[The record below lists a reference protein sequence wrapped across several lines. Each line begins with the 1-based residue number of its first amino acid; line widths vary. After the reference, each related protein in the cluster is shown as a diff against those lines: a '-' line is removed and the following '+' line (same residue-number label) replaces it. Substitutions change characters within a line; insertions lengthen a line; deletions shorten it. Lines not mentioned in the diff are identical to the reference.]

1 MCGKIQRAQWLKP
14 SRPGLQWNE
23 RMVYDLAILWS
34 LCNAA
39 KCRVYWQTVYTL
51 SSETEDTVFRL
62 VYFWDCCVTITRVQL
77 RVWPRNDISVSVLG
91 VGSMFCRKL
100 WYNTFFHVFIFGFC
114 CYPSMHRFIV
124 VIKSASLYID
134 FENDLNSTK
143 REQCFF
149 LKNSFLPII
158 QLDQM
163 NTDLKMSVV

>member
-1 MCGKIQRAQWLKP
+1 MRGWCMTRRYCGLCVMLLNVGCTDKLCTLWAQKRRILSLGP
-14 SRPGLQWNE
+14 S
-23 RMVYDLAILWS
+23 
-34 LCNAA
+34 
-39 KCRVYWQTVYTL
+39 T
-51 SSETEDTVFRL
+51 F
-62 VYFWDCCVTITRVQL
+62 VTITRVQL
-77 RVWPRNDISVSVLG
+77 RVWPRNDISGSILD

-100 WYNTFFHVFIFGFC
+100 WYNTFFHVFIFGFR

-149 LKNSFLPII
+149 LNSFLPII

-163 NTDLKMSVV
+163 NTDLKKMSLV

>member
-1 MCGKIQRAQWLKP
+1 MRGWCMTRRYCGLCVMLLNVGCTDKLCTLWAQK
-14 SRPGLQWNE
+14 R
-23 RMVYDLAILWS
+23 RILS
-34 LCNAA
+34 LG
-39 KCRVYWQTVYTL
+39 QST
-51 SSETEDTVFRL
+51 F
-62 VYFWDCCVTITRVQL
+62 VTITRVQL
-77 RVWPRNDISVSVLG
+77 RVWPRNDISVSILG

-100 WYNTFFHVFIFGFC
+100 WYNAFFHVFIFGFR

-149 LKNSFLPII
+149 FFNSFLPII

-163 NTDLKMSVV
+163 KTDLKKCH